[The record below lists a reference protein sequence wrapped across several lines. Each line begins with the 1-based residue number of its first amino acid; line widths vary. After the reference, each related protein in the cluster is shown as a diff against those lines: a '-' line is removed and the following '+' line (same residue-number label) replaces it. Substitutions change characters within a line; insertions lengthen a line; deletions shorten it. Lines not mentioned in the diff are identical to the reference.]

1 MSQIVQQSAPQ
12 LTATRATTK
21 RGSVTPAAAGSRKGP
36 SSARMALRILGLFS
50 EQEPVLGVS
59 EIGRRLGIH
68 KSKASRLISALSAED
83 FVKKGEG
90 GRYSLGHRLYGIGL
104 AVPHSQALVAAARSE
119 LYEIGQATG
128 ENVHLAMLLGHDV
141 VHLDRIYAT
150 HLMKRVL
157 NDSPNSPIHATS
169 TGKVLL
175 AHTDEAIVDKLLSDG
190 MPRYTKFTVTDPAIF
205 KDQLRAVQAAG
216 YSIAREEY
224 RLGMGSVAVPVFS
237 RGATSVAAIAVVAP
251 SDNLMGGK
259 LETVL
264 DILRRSAARI
274 GRRV

>member
-1 MSQIVQQSAPQ
+1 MSQMVQHSTPQPSAEGAPKTRGATKP
-12 LTATRATTK
+12 TAENQ
-21 RGSVTPAAAGSRKGP
+21 RKGP

-68 KSKASRLISALSAED
+68 KSKASRLISALNAED
-83 FVKKGEG
+83 FVTRCEG
-90 GRYSLGHRLYGIGL
+90 GRYALGHRLYGIGL
-104 AVPHSQALVAAARSE
+104 AVPHNQTLVAAARSE
-119 LYEIGQATG
+119 LYEIGKATG

-141 VHLDRIYAT
+141 VHLDRVYAS

-157 NDSPNSPIHATS
+157 NDSLNTPIHATS

-175 AHTDEAIVDKLLSDG
+175 AHTDQETVDKLLSDDL
-190 MPRYTKFTVTDPAIF
+190 PQYTQFTVTDAAIL
-205 KDQLRAVQAAG
+205 KDQLGIVRAAG

-224 RLGMGSVAVPVFS
+224 RLGMCSVAVPVFS

-251 SDNLMGGK
+251 SDALTGKK